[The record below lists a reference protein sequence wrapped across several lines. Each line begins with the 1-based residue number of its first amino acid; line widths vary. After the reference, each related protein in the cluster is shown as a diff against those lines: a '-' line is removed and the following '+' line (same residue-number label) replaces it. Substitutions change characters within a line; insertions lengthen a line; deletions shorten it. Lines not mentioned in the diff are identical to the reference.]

1 MSCPQEE
8 GAQYATGKEQ
18 RAVTNSSRKNEV
30 AGPKQKQCSDVYMS
44 GGKSKVWC
52 CKEQYFIGI
61 CHVKSMNQGKLNVV
75 TQEMARENINILGI
89 SELKWTKTG

>member
-1 MSCPQEE
+1 MSRPQEE

-44 GGKSKVWC
+44 GGKSKV
-52 CKEQYFIGI
+52 
-61 CHVKSMNQGKLNVV
+61 
-75 TQEMARENINILGI
+75 
-89 SELKWTKTG
+89 